1 MKYVSRCA
9 LFALALG
16 ACTGSGSGL
25 PTAKV
30 FSPEGANDN
39 SPAWSPDGT
48 KLAWLA
54 ERTDS
59 VLGNQ
64 LWVAN
69 ADRTDARP
77 LPATSL
83 YTNPA
88 IWSPDGK
95 WIAAASSGT
104 GASSDILVVPVAG
117 GEARRLTTSPGIEI
131 PVLWYPDGDRLAY
144 IASGSGGDV
153 SAGVVSLRT
162 GSDRRLYPRET
173 RAHVAFPSPDG
184 SRLLE
189 GIFGGKS
196 SLVLTDTV
204 GGDPRPLT
212 TEGFE
217 TPTGSTIWSPDGTEI
232 LFESRRTGTTDLWV
246 ANVATGAL
254 RQLTRDLRNDFQG
267 EWSSDGRW
275 VAFLSDRGRQYDV
288 WIVPAAGGDA
298 LRVTDDRNT
307 ESSLAWRPG
316 THKLTFNRV
325 ARTRALWAM
334 DLATGQERQLLP
346 DSLVVSWFN
355 LSADGLWTNYIVDH
369 GGGNHDLYVMPVAGG
384 AARALD
390 MGKGSVIGAWWSP
403 DGKKILFVSDRSGS
417 SDLWVIE
424 VASGVLTHLVDWPTN
439 ELAARWSGDGTA
451 IYFKSDRDS
460 RLQDIWRI
468 PAAGGEATRVT
479 TDGRAGGP
487 LLTRNGVADVYAGF
501 FGKHAGEFSLERI
514 RPDGRRNIVWERGNL
529 FPTDISPKGDE
540 IAAWVQQPDGS
551 MRDMVL
557 KGDGSGGRIVL
568 GANET
573 LSRWSDD
580 GHWAIYN
587 INVGGKADLGLLDL
601 TTGAT
606 RRLTTTP
613 EDENGAEITPD
624 NKTIVFTRVTNTSRI
639 FTADLSELMAR
650 AERAA
655 PASH

>member
-1 MKYVSRCA
+1 MKFVSRCA
-9 LFALALG
+9 LLALALG

-25 PTAKV
+25 PVAKA

-69 ADRTDARP
+69 ADHSDAKP

-83 YTNPA
+83 YTNPG

-95 WIAAASSGT
+95 WIAASSGT
-104 GASSDILVVPVAG
+104 GASSDIVVVPVAG
-117 GEARRLTTSPGIEI
+117 GEARRLTTSPGIEL

-196 SLVLTDTV
+196 LLVLTDTV

-217 TPTGSTIWSPDGTEI
+217 TPSGNTAWSPDGTEI
-232 LFESRRTGTTDLWV
+232 LFESRRTGTSDLWV

-254 RQLTRDLRNDFQG
+254 RQLTRDLRNDTQG

-275 VAFLSDRGRQYDV
+275 VAFLSDRGRQDDV
-288 WIVPAAGGDA
+288 WIVPTAGGDA
-298 LRVTDDRNT
+298 LRVTDDPNK
-307 ESSLAWRPG
+307 ELYLAWRPG
-316 THKLTFNRV
+316 TLELTFTRGT
-325 ARTRALWAM
+325 RTRVLWAM

-346 DSLVVSWFN
+346 DSLLVSWWT
-355 LSADGLWTNYIVDH
+355 LSPDGLWTNYVVDH
-369 GGGNHDLYVMPVAGG
+369 GGGNQDLYVMPVAGG
-384 AARALD
+384 AARPLD
-390 MGKGSVIGAWWSP
+390 VGKGSVTSAWWSP
-403 DGKKILFVSDRSGS
+403 DGKKILFRSDRSGS
-417 SDLWVIE
+417 WDIYVVE
-424 VASGVLTHLVDWPTN
+424 VASGALTHLVNWPTN
-439 ELAARWSGDGTA
+439 EQAARWSGDGTA

-468 PAAGGEATRVT
+468 PATGGEATRLT

-487 LLTRNGVADVYAGF
+487 ILTRNGVADIYAGF
-501 FGKHAGEFSLERI
+501 FGSRAGEFSLERI
-514 RPDGRRNIVWERGNL
+514 RPDGRRNLVWEQGNL
-529 FPTDISPKGDE
+529 FPNDISPTGNE

-551 MRDMVL
+551 MRSMIL
-557 KGDGSGGRIVL
+557 KADGSGGRIVL
-568 GANET
+568 GA
-573 LSRWSDD
+573 SDQFASWSDD
-580 GHWAIYN
+580 GRLAFYR
-587 INVGGKADLGLLDL
+587 INVGGHDDLGLLDL

-613 EDENGAEITPD
+613 EDETGTELTPD
-624 NKTIVFTRVTNTSRI
+624 NKTIVFTRTTNTSRI
-639 FTADLSELMAR
+639 YSADLSELMAR
-650 AERAA
+650 SERAA
-655 PASH
+655 AH